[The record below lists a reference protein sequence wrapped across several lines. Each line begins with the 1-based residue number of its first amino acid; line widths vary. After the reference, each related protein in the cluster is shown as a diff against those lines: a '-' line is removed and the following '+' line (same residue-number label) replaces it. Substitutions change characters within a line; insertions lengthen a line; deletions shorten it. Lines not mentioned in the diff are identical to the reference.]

1 MLRLARLGA
10 LLVLAACARAT
21 TTATPPPVAGYDVI
35 IINGKVA
42 DGTGNS
48 WYYGDIA
55 ISNGRIARITPR
67 GMLRSSARRIIDA
80 SGQVVSPGF
89 IDIQGHSGGLLL
101 FGDSRV
107 VGKVSQGVTTEILGE
122 GETPAP
128 MSARMLA
135 SANIP
140 ADRRALFERFA
151 GEHGFDE
158 WLKAMN
164 SRGTSINVGSFV
176 GAGTIRQYGMGTAMG
191 DATPEALEAM
201 KGALV
206 RGMRDGAFGL
216 ASALIYP
223 PNNFASTTELIE
235 LAKAMSP
242 YGGVY
247 ITHMRSEADRVLE
260 AMDEAIRIG
269 AEGNVPVEIYHLKAA
284 GVRNWGKKAAMLAK
298 VDSARAAG
306 RDVATDMYPY
316 TAGATGLTACL
327 PPWASADD
335 KLFENL
341 SDPATRTRIRAEI
354 ERQTSDWENLCELA
368 TPRGVL
374 IAALV
379 QPENRQFA
387 GKRLEEIARDRG
399 KDWIETAMDLILSER
414 RRVETTYFL
423 MSEDNVA
430 LQMKKPW
437 MKFGTDA
444 SGPHP
449 DSVTALLHPRAYGT
463 YPRILGR
470 YVREQG
476 VLTLE
481 DAIRRMTGAVAD
493 RLSIRD
499 RGYVRQ
505 GMWADITIFDPATIM
520 DVATFENPNRLSVG
534 VNYVLVNGVVTWDNG
549 RHTGARAGA
558 IVRGPGYQAMP

>member
-1 MLRLARLGA
+1 
-10 LLVLAACARAT
+10 
-21 TTATPPPVAGYDVI
+21 
-35 IINGKVA
+35 
-42 DGTGNS
+42 
-48 WYYGDIA
+48 
-55 ISNGRIARITPR
+55 
-67 GMLRSSARRIIDA
+67 
-80 SGQVVSPGF
+80 
-89 IDIQGHSGGLLL
+89 
-101 FGDSRV
+101 
-107 VGKVSQGVTTEILGE
+107 
-122 GETPAP
+122 
-128 MSARMLA
+128 
-135 SANIP
+135 
-140 ADRRALFERFA
+140 
-151 GEHGFDE
+151 
-158 WLKAMN
+158 
-164 SRGTSINVGSFV
+164 
-176 GAGTIRQYGMGTAMG
+176 MGTAMG